1 MLSNFFDL
9 RVNITLFISS
19 IAATAISCRYSLA
32 LNFDEYETDWRN
44 LGTSLPSDA
53 LRKRVSEGNTYDLSS
68 C

>member
-1 MLSNFFDL
+1 MFTSSVLSPSLPFFL
-9 RVNITLFISS
+9 SF
-19 IAATAISCRYSLA
+19 RYSLA

-53 LRKRVSEGNTYDLSS
+53 LRKRVTQADTFGMSS

>member
-1 MLSNFFDL
+1 MLY
-9 RVNITLFISS
+9 
-19 IAATAISCRYSLA
+19 RYSLA

-53 LRKRVSEGNTYDLSS
+53 IRKRVFQGSTFDMTS

>member
-1 MLSNFFDL
+1 MFTSLPFFL
-9 RVNITLFISS
+9 LFL
-19 IAATAISCRYSLA
+19 YSLA

-53 LRKRVSEGNTYDLSS
+53 LRKRVTQGDTFGMSS